1 MPTYS
6 YKCTECG
13 TAFDIQQAFTDDSLT
28 VCPNCGGK
36 LRKVFTAIGVT
47 FNGSG
52 FYRNDSRS
60 TGTSSE
66 SGGGG
71 SSESKSSDS
80 KPSESKSS
88 ESKSSES
95 KSSESKSAA
104 PAPSAPA
111 ASSTKAAG

>member
-1 MPTYS
+1 LPTYS

-13 TAFDIQQAFTDDSLT
+13 TAFDIQQAFTDNSLT

-52 FYRNDSRS
+52 FYRNDSRPS
-60 TGTSSE
+60 DSKSSE
-66 SGGGG
+66 SKSTESK
-71 SSESKSSDS
+71 SSESKSSE
-80 KPSESKSS
+80 KKSS

-95 KSSESKSAA
+95 KSGDSK
-104 PAPSAPA
+104 PATKATTAPA
-111 ASSTKAAG
+111 ASPTKSAG